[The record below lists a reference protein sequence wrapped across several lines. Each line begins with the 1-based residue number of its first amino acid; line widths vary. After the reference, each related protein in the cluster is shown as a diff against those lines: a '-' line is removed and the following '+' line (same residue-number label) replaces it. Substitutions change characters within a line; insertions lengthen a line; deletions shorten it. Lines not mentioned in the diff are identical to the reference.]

1 MRFQAYVIP
10 ILVAL
15 AMAANIPNIGLAQD
29 TQPAQAPSQTG
40 VQAPQPK
47 GGVATVIGVDQPDNC
62 LRIRSGPGNQYDVI
76 GCADMGDQSEHY
88 RRLDIKRLGPTS
100 RQWMGLRTGDPD

>member
-1 MRFQAYVIP
+1 MRFQTYVIP
-10 ILVAL
+10 ILIAL
-15 AMAANIPNIGLAQD
+15 AMAVNIPNIGLAQD

-62 LRIRSGPGNQYDVI
+62 LRIRSGPGNQYRRDRMRQY
-76 GCADMGDQSEHY
+76 GRPLEHY

-100 RQWMGLRTGDPD
+100 RQWMGLRTADPD